1 MLPLSGTCC
10 FLRPSIEDRA
20 CTSYKLITNFLFTVN
35 YNLKSLFQQD
45 YDFLY
50 EAGVANVFGPG
61 TRIPKAAVQVLDDIE
76 KCLEKRQQS
85 MWLWNVTTQQPY
97 TDHLIVSKGWPTTSL
112 CSHCP
117 LASCFVLSKKVLNSL
132 LVLFEDYLYRYPQ
145 KKFISK
151 TMISGSEGNSNKC
164 VWVFFPDI
172 LINKITAAA
181 LWMVSFAWSL
191 LHAENLF
198 CIFLA
203 VTEDLEVFRQDH
215 LFSREGIEPSSALI
229 WEMVASQGR
238 AGMGTEHS
246 AQCS

>member
-1 MLPLSGTCC
+1 MSVSLLT
-10 FLRPSIEDRA
+10 ID
-20 CTSYKLITNFLFTVN
+20 
-35 YNLKSLFQQD
+35 LKSLFQQD

-85 MWLWNVTTQQPY
+85 MWPWNVTTQQPY
-97 TDHLIVSKGWPTTSL
+97 TDHLIVSKRWPSTNL

-145 KKFISK
+145 KNLSLELWCQEVKGIQISV
-151 TMISGSEGNSNKC
+151 IF
-164 VWVFFPDI
+164 FFPDI

-181 LWMVSFAWSL
+181 LWLFSFAWSL

-198 CIFLA
+198 WIFLA
-203 VTEDLEVFRQDH
+203 VIVDLEVFRQDH
-215 LFSREGIEPSSALI
+215 LFSRDVIESSSTVI
-229 WEMVASQGR
+229 WEMVAHQGR
-238 AGMGTEHS
+238 AVMGIEHS
-246 AQCS
+246 CSYTATAMYSICILLSHEIQKLWFFYL